1 MKSIFITHRL
11 TLNNKKTLLLSF
23 VNSGILMSIFLPHKQ
38 QNINTFLLPL

>member
-11 TLNNKKTLLLSF
+11 TLNNRKTLLLSF
-23 VNSGILMSIFLPHKQ
+23 VNNGVLMSIFLPQKQ

>member
-1 MKSIFITHRL
+1 MKSIFITYPL

-23 VNSGILMSIFLPHKQ
+23 INSGVLMSIFLPHKQ

>member
-11 TLNNKKTLLLSF
+11 TLNNKKTLLLSLI
-23 VNSGILMSIFLPHKQ
+23 NNGILKSIFLPHKQ